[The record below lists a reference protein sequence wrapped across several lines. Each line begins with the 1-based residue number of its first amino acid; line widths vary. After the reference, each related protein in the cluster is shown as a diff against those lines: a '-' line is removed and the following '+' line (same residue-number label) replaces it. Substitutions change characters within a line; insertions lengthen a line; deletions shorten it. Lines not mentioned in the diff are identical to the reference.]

1 MAKSTNKTQ
10 THKTQ
15 THKTHNNLNITN
27 NITHTI
33 YKKENVYNIMSM
45 LSKLKTF
52 KMFYKKLNKITID
65 TINNYKMNDYYYIN
79 KYLYNN
85 NSIKDININEDMFNE
100 LQANKNI
107 NKKSNTNTLFTYN
120 DITIS
125 NLPKIIEYYI
135 NNKIIKQ
142 INILDTIFIN
152 NDIPKLTDNDILFR
166 GTKGHTQTTLHS
178 KIGDTLIFKNFMSS
192 STNISNIVQ
201 FTDTNN
207 NNIKV
212 SCCIY
217 ILTKLNNIPYLYI
230 PWASNIFKNKF
241 THQKIL
247 MAQHDEFEYVLP
259 RNLKFKIT
267 NITKGINTLKNISF
281 INFDKLLNKKHLQSI
296 DNTNISHYINNLY
309 NTIKIY
315 HLEYIEHIP
324 ILPIPQ
330 YVYDENINIH
340 IE

>member
-1 MAKSTNKTQ
+1 
-10 THKTQ
+10 
-15 THKTHNNLNITN
+15 
-27 NITHTI
+27 
-33 YKKENVYNIMSM
+33 
-45 LSKLKTF
+45 
-52 KMFYKKLNKITID
+52 
-65 TINNYKMNDYYYIN
+65 
-79 KYLYNN
+79 
-85 NSIKDININEDMFNE
+85 
-100 LQANKNI
+100 
-107 NKKSNTNTLFTYN
+107 
-120 DITIS
+120 
-125 NLPKIIEYYI
+125 
-135 NNKIIKQ
+135 
-142 INILDTIFIN
+142 
-152 NDIPKLTDNDILFR
+152 
-166 GTKGHTQTTLHS
+166 
-178 KIGDTLIFKNFMSS
+178 MSS

-296 DNTNISHYINNLY
+296 DNTNISQYINNLY

-340 IE
+340 IEKTHNNINNNNI